1 MAKAKTEKEVKP
13 YWESYLDYAP
23 NWDKVITGN
32 FAPRSSL
39 FHPELIE
46 LEDSPVKASTWL
58 TADRFQTKPSKTV
71 QECLDE
77 IIEKSP
83 RLSDAKYNPKRP
95 KSKTLFPQVPTY
107 PKNLPTPPGGFY
119 SLDEKLESI
128 YQRSSDGYYQLDVEP
143 KAKDRARAL
152 LKLGVLRKTLLTMQQ
167 STDNEV
173 DMSGILSKSKR
184 IYDGIVKEFGAVK
197 RWTVCRSD
205 PRYYGIQTAFEDKD
219 GHPTDFL
226 TKRVRWRSKVPDFKS
241 IVHAA
246 QVSIGHCLHVNVE
259 WIVTN
264 SSWGKEEVERT
275 LLQEGYLYPHWEGE
289 QWKLVDMDDYVQIY
303 SSIREHDR
311 LLDES
316 RDRIVEAYGEEQFLR
331 NKKVVREAF
340 PMPSSPPTDD
350 VRIKR
355 QAAID
360 AGFDFDEFNDH
371 ERTECLASGREIKLE
386 VNHFL
391 IDTPYY
397 ELYYLERFGAIAE
410 VRRDTVFGL
419 TKIIATFGDV
429 PNHSPN
435 GLPSTKKHSG
445 IKVFTR
451 LLKGE
456 SARYEESVI
465 GLDDRRKTVVDE
477 EESAA
482 LAEAYKA
489 WRKDFFDWLW
499 SSEERSLAIAKRFNH
514 EVNTTARIK
523 LRGEF
528 MVDENGG
535 FPEITTPPGFK
546 FHPYQL
552 DGIYQLLRYGRLLIP
567 LGCGAGKTLIALIAC
582 LIAKARGLAS
592 KPTFCVLKAT
602 KHSMIKEAQ
611 RIAPWARIFYLS
623 KSDSGAKRHQK
634 LMALMHGEFDL
645 AILTHDDMEL
655 IPLGADG
662 VQRAF
667 SSEIQAL
674 EAELEEAKGD
684 RIRFKA
690 IGAQIKALETKMQKS
705 LDRHSRLH
713 YCFEDFGFD
722 FLIYD
727 EFHLWG
733 RRPGVRTSY
742 GGIKGISTDSSARA
756 ITAMLRF
763 HYMAE
768 KGYRIG
774 AMTATPIVASLVEM
788 YSLMRYFIPD
798 ILADRNLGHADDW
811 IETFCSIT
819 AENSFGSGGRMRVV
833 EEVRDFNNIDLMLS
847 LMRTFMLLVPISEQK
862 RILSD
867 VPEAIDVTIAC
878 PPTVGQCKFYEEI
891 VRRVDAIMAKNPKD
905 IPTQK
910 IVANEK
916 GEETIETVV
925 VEDNHLLV
933 YLHMRL
939 AGLMSQIAYGSMGID
954 EPFSIQS
961 KIFRCAQNVYA
972 VKQALQKY
980 GATGH
985 QLIFLDLSTK
995 KEGLFSVY
1003 GVLERTFEAMGIRVA
1018 IVHDLKD
1025 PQVELT
1031 RIAMEQE
1038 ADVIMISTRKG
1049 ATGVD
1054 HLQDHC
1060 IAMHHLDVPT
1070 MPASLTQRTGRGVR
1084 IGNKFPKILQFF
1096 YVTQGANGN
1105 AGVDTLSLQACQTR
1119 MVPYL
1124 NLMGGINPGDSISDI
1139 GGEVMLLLEELKGVA
1154 TGDSTYA
1161 ELSAIKNRI
1170 VMLEAAYKAEQ
1181 LAIAKDISDRATA
1194 STKIQSNQAYLER
1207 VKPFAKKID
1216 GLKAIVFH
1224 LDGFDL
1230 RIENKGN
1237 GYSQNTIIKDGKE
1250 EGTQQSTRLL
1260 LEEVDKKVGQKKEG
1274 GDVFICKV
1282 MDFELYAITI
1292 VPEGKLVT
1300 EIIGYYLS
1308 YPETGFRANVK
1319 IQASDIFRTIAE
1331 NIPAA
1336 IVKAKS
1342 ELSFYT
1348 QVQNSEPLVAQF
1360 NMEELETAKQKA
1372 KELTRYIKS
1381 LDNLKQKRVVNLQKA
1396 YDLGFSEA
1404 QVAQIEKA
1412 LELSQNGQLR
1422 KAKELLD
1429 SALTIY
1435 GYDEE
1440 NQELIDKL
1448 RAMIEREATSEA
1460 IANEQAVAREKL
1472 EQLLNK
1478 KTRIKLED
1486 ITELVKDD
1494 DGDED
1499 GLKLIPISEISCDP
1513 SIDLIKTLM
1522 EEPPVLGENGHDW
1535 FSELD
1540 GFLSEFTYE
1549 PLLLEESE
1557 DDSEDE

>member
-1 MAKAKTEKEVKP
+1 MTKKP
-13 YWESYLDYAP
+13 FWEAYLDYAS
-23 NWDKVITGN
+23 NWDTVITGK

-39 FHPELIE
+39 FHPDLLK
-46 LEDSPVKASTWL
+46 LEDSPLAESTWL
-58 TADRFQTKPSKTV
+58 TPDRFQAKPSRAI

-77 IIEKSP
+77 IIAKTP
-83 RLSDAKYNPKRP
+83 RLSDVKYNPKRP
-95 KSKTLFPQVPTY
+95 KPKTLFPQLQTY

-128 YQRSSDGYYQLDVEP
+128 YQRSSDGYYQLEVEP

-173 DMSGILSKSKR
+173 DMSGILGKSKR
-184 IYDGIVKEFGAVK
+184 IYDNIVKEFGSIK
-197 RWTVCRSD
+197 RWTIVRSD

-246 QVSIGHCLHVNVE
+246 QVSIGHRLQVDVD
-259 WIVTN
+259 WIVSN
-264 SSWGKEEVERT
+264 SSWDKEEVERT
-275 LLQEGYLYPHWEGE
+275 LMQEGYIYPHWDGE
-289 QWKLVDMDDYVQIY
+289 WKLVDMDDYVQIY
-303 SSIREHDR
+303 SSIRDHDR
-311 LLDES
+311 HLDGD

-331 NKKVVREAF
+331 NKKIIREAF
-340 PMPSSPPTDD
+340 PMPSSPPTSD

-386 VNHFL
+386 INHFL
-391 IDTPYY
+391 IDPCYY

-419 TKIIATFGDV
+419 TKIIVTFGAV

-435 GLPSTKKHSG
+435 GLPRTKKNSG
-445 IKVFTR
+445 IEVFTR

-456 SARYEESVI
+456 SAKYKEKGTTADGTQKEI
-465 GLDDRRKTVVDE
+465 TDE

-499 SSEERSLAIAKRFNH
+499 SNEERSLAIAKRFNH
-514 EVNTTARIK
+514 EINTTPRIK
-523 LRGEF
+523 LRGEYI
-528 MVDENGG
+528 VDEHGG
-535 FPEITTPPGFK
+535 FPEITQPHGFK

-552 DGIYQLLRYGRLLIP
+552 DGIYQLLRYRRLLIA

-582 LIAKARGLAS
+582 LIAKARGLAN
-592 KPTFCVLKAT
+592 KPVFCVLKAT
-602 KHSMIKEAQ
+602 KHAMIREAK
-611 RIAPWARIFYLS
+611 RIAPWARVFYLT
-623 KSDSGAKRHQK
+623 KADTGENRHKK
-634 LMALMHGEFDL
+634 LMALLHGEFDL

-655 IPLGADG
+655 IPLGAEG
-662 VQRAF
+662 VQLAF
-667 SSEIQAL
+667 SSQIAAL
-674 EAELEEAKGD
+674 EAELESAKND
-684 RIRFKA
+684 RVRFKVL
-690 IGAQIKALETKMQKS
+690 GTQIKKLEAQMQAS
-705 LDRHSRLH
+705 VDRQKRLH

-722 FLIYD
+722 LVIYD

-742 GGIKGISTDSSARA
+742 GGIKGISTDSSTRA
-756 ITAMLRF
+756 IKAMLRF
-763 HYMAE
+763 HYMAAR
-768 KGYRIG
+768 GYRIG
-774 AMTATPIVASLVEM
+774 AMTATPIVNSLVEM

-798 ILADRNLGHADDW
+798 VLESRNLGHADDW

-819 AENSFGSGGRMRVV
+819 AENTFGSGGRMRVI

-862 RILSD
+862 RILAG
-867 VPEAIDVTIAC
+867 VPDIIDVTIAC
-878 PPTVGQCKFYEEI
+878 PPTSGQCRFYEEI
-891 VRRVDAIMAKNPKD
+891 VKRVDAIMANNPKD

-910 IVANEK
+910 IVTNEK
-916 GEETIETVV
+916 GEELIETMV

-954 EPFSIQS
+954 EAFSIHS
-961 KIFRCAQNVYA
+961 KVFRCAQNVYA
-972 VKQALQKY
+972 VKQLLQKH
-980 GATGH
+980 GVTGH

-995 KEGLFSVY
+995 KEGMFSVY
-1003 GVLERTFEAMGIRVA
+1003 GVLQKTFEAMGIRVA

-1031 RIAMEQE
+1031 QIAMEQQ
-1038 ADVIMISTRKG
+1038 ADVIMISTQKG

-1060 IAMHHLDVPT
+1060 IAGHHLDVPR
-1070 MPASLTQRTGRGVR
+1070 MPSSLTQRTGRFAR
-1084 IGNKFPKILQFF
+1084 IGNKFPKALQFF

-1139 GGEVMLLLEELKGVA
+1139 GGEIALLLEELKGVA

-1181 LAIAKDISDRATA
+1181 LAISKDISDRATA
-1194 STKIQSNQAYLER
+1194 STKIQTNQAYLES
-1207 VKPFAKKID
+1207 VNPFAKKLD

-1224 LDGFDL
+1224 LEEFDL
-1230 RIENKGN
+1230 RVENRGN
-1237 GYSQNTIIKDGKE
+1237 GYSLNTVIRNGKE
-1250 EGTQQSTRLL
+1250 EVTQQSTSLL
-1260 LEEVDKKVGQKKEG
+1260 IAEVEKKVGYKKQG
-1274 GDVFICKV
+1274 GNSLICKV

-1300 EIIGYYLS
+1300 EIIGYFLS
-1308 YPETGFRANVK
+1308 YPETGFRTSVK
-1319 IQASDIFRTIAE
+1319 LQVSDIFRTIAE

-1336 IVKAKS
+1336 IGRAKS
-1342 ELSFYT
+1342 ELSFY
-1348 QVQNSEPLVAQF
+1348 QKVEDSEPLVAQF
-1360 NMEELETAKQKA
+1360 DMDELLTAKQRA
-1372 KELTRYIKS
+1372 KELTFYIKS
-1381 LDNLKQKRVVNLQKA
+1381 LDNLKQKRVVNYQKA
-1396 YDLGFSEA
+1396 YDLGFSQA
-1404 QVAQIEKA
+1404 QVEQIEEA

-1422 KAKELLD
+1422 RAKELLD
-1429 SALTIY
+1429 AALTIY
-1435 GYDEE
+1435 GYDQD

-1460 IANEQAVAREKL
+1460 IANEQAVARAKL
-1472 EQLLNK
+1472 EEIANK

-1486 ITELVKDD
+1486 ITELVKDE

-1499 GLKLIPISEISCDP
+1499 GLKLIPISEISCNP
-1513 SIDLIKTLM
+1513 PIDLIKTLM
-1522 EEPPVLGENGHDW
+1522 EEPPVFGENSHDW

-1540 GFLSEFTYE
+1540 SFLSEFTYE
-1549 PLLLEESE
+1549 PLLLEETE
-1557 DDSEDE
+1557 DDD